1 MELED
6 LVDAQY
12 SFNKARVADNLNLDY
27 MDHCAV
33 LAKRRGQANDLN
45 RLAHDLA
52 STNRKRPEAWIAVA
66 LYAETRGETEKALGF
81 VEKAIALDSRHVLAF
96 QLRGELLLGMGKAEH
111 AIVAYFQANNYAK
124 DLASYKGLV
133 AAYLST
139 RKYKEALC
147 TAKEAVATL
156 PTTPRPSRSWASG
169 EATGPGLFSGGK
181 ARGSGEPEFRAVKV
195 CRKRPAWR
203 QGTDE
208 TFAQLRREI
217 TALRLLDHP
226 NVLRSY
232 EDFEDATHYLFV
244 MEYAA
249 GGELFERLSKVGSF
263 SERTAA
269 NLTRDVASALA
280 HCHANGVIH
289 RDMKLENLLLPT
301 PLLRNVKLADFGM
314 AHSDRG
320 ITTTLCGT
328 PGFIA
333 PEQRTGRPYGAKV
346 DVWGLGCVLYI
357 MLSGMEP
364 FDAAEDEQAFERSDA
379 GRGAAGP
386 APLSLAFPERA
397 LRDRSSRSK
406 DLLAKCLTV
415 DPDER
420 IDAATILD
428 HPFVRDGGRKNSYIG
443 PSTTDKIGSLV
454 KQRRLSGGRAPPSLS
469 AVVSADDDAPS
480 SSAGSSPDDVHLAA
494 ATAASMSAETPD
506 LGLRALDDG
515 AAAGGDD
522 SPERSPEL
530 KTSRGPSTTRGGGA
544 AAASACPS
552 PRTTT
557 SRPTATRASTATRA
571 PPEPPSSPVSGASG
585 LDASLHGL
593 EPPDASAVDAMGRDV
608 VELDLASID
617 LASNGAIR
625 RFLPRQAA

>member
-1 MELED
+1 MGAPVATVEACGCLGGGPGGGAPPGSPRMAGCLANQGEFLKMLREKRD
-6 LVDAQY
+6 DVVGLVRSKLAPRDAPAGFVGDPHRTQLPQAY
-12 SFNKARVADNLNLDY
+12 RAKYATLG
-27 MDHCAV
+27 V
-33 LAKRRGQANDLN
+33 LGTGATSIVHLCRLKRREGDRA
-45 RLAHDLA
+45 R
-52 STNRKRPEAWIAVA
+52 
-66 LYAETRGETEKALGF
+66 
-81 VEKAIALDSRHVLAF
+81 
-96 QLRGELLLGMGKAEH
+96 
-111 AIVAYFQANNYAK
+111 
-124 DLASYKGLV
+124 
-133 AAYLST
+133 
-139 RKYKEALC
+139 
-147 TAKEAVATL
+147 
-156 PTTPRPSRSWASG
+156 
-169 EATGPGLFSGGK
+169 GLFSGGK
-181 ARGSGEPEFRAVKV
+181 AHAGGEPEFRAVKV

-203 QGTDE
+203 QGNDE

-386 APLSLAFPERA
+386 APLALAFPERA
-397 LRDRSSRSK
+397 WRDRSSRSK

-443 PSTTDKIGSLV
+443 PSTTNKIGSLV

-480 SSAGSSPDDVHLAA
+480 SSAGSSPDDVVARGIAPHGDDDDAALAQHLAA

-506 LGLRALDDG
+506 LGLRALDDD
-515 AAAGGDD
+515 AAGGGDD

-530 KTSRGPSTTRGGGA
+530 KTSRRTVDDAPGGERRCSLGLPIPEDDDVKA
-544 AAASACPS
+544 YRHASLHS
-552 PRTTT
+552 DEGL
-557 SRPTATRASTATRA
+557 
-571 PPEPPSSPVSGASG
+571 PPEPPSSPVSDASG
-585 LDASLHGL
+585 LDASLRGL

-625 RFLPRQAA
+625 RFPSHDKYGLDADRVFDPAAHHSVPLDQ

>member
-1 MELED
+1 
-6 LVDAQY
+6 
-12 SFNKARVADNLNLDY
+12 
-27 MDHCAV
+27 MDTLTVIRNRCAKFEHFGMLCEPKSSPFWALGSV
-33 LAKRRGQANDLN
+33 LAGSEARGRVFEDAAEKRDDVVGLVRSKLAPRDAPAGFVGDPHRTQLPQAYRAKYATLGVLGTGATSIVHLCRLKRREGDGA
-45 RLAHDLA
+45 R
-52 STNRKRPEAWIAVA
+52 
-66 LYAETRGETEKALGF
+66 
-81 VEKAIALDSRHVLAF
+81 
-96 QLRGELLLGMGKAEH
+96 
-111 AIVAYFQANNYAK
+111 
-124 DLASYKGLV
+124 
-133 AAYLST
+133 
-139 RKYKEALC
+139 
-147 TAKEAVATL
+147 
-156 PTTPRPSRSWASG
+156 
-169 EATGPGLFSGGK
+169 GLFSGGK

-203 QGTDE
+203 QGNDE

-379 GRGAAGP
+379 GRGAAGARF
-386 APLSLAFPERA
+386 APRFEAW
-397 LRDRSSRSK
+397 RDRSSRSK

-480 SSAGSSPDDVHLAA
+480 SSAGSSPDDVVARIAPPGDLTGDDDDAALALHLAA

-522 SPERSPEL
+522 SPER
-530 KTSRGPSTTRGGGA
+530 
-544 AAASACPS
+544 
-552 PRTTT
+552 
-557 SRPTATRASTATRA
+557 PTATRASTATRGS
-571 PPEPPSSPVSGASG
+571 PEPPSSPVSDASG

-625 RFLPRQAA
+625 RFPSHDKYGLDADRVFDPAAHRSVPLDQ